1 MKAQELTFDEL
12 NAVIAYDPET
22 GVFTWKDDVSNNVKK
37 GSVAGTFKNCRH
49 KTTGQTKTYL
59 YIRYSGREMVGSRVA
74 WLLSYGEWP
83 VQSVTFSD
91 GDTTNLRLSNLKLSK
106 FKSNVVKQDGR
117 RNYRMSKD
125 AQRHYGLMRY
135 YGISI
140 NQYAEMY
147 QEQDGKCAICH
158 QPETSKDRRG
168 ETRILAVDHCH
179 ESGAVRGLLC
189 YSCNSMLGQAR
200 DKVDVLLAGVEY
212 LKKHSAKEEPTN

>member
-1 MKAQELTFDEL
+1 MKTQELTFDEL

-49 KTTGQTKTYL
+49 RTTGQTKTYL

-147 QEQDGKCAICH
+147 QEQDGKCAICG
-158 QPETSKDRRG
+158 TTDSGSMDWC
-168 ETRILAVDHCH
+168 ADHDH
-179 ESGAVRGLLC
+179 KTGQKRGLLC
-189 YSCNSMLGQAR
+189 HKCNTGLG
-200 DKVDVLLAGVEY
+200 LLKDDIDTLCAAIDY
-212 LKKHSAKEEPTN
+212 LKKYQEEKAE